1 MIVTT
6 SNASMILR
14 GVQITGG
21 EVTRVTRRD
30 TLVYESTGPAI
41 ALRVVS
47 RDSLVPTSASWMS
60 LDGTDYT
67 ASGDSSGLIRLSP
80 VLGGRYRARV
90 SIPLMDSLG
99 MPPIERDIDTR
110 TDARVDSLTLPS
122 AQEVLNAACPR
133 DSVRNGQGM
142 LYGRVRDERSSLL
155 AGAAVTVTWQSSA
168 DSRSAAYSETTVGS
182 LTNDAGYWR
191 VCGVPHDLAL
201 SVSVASDSG
210 ADVRSVRLA
219 GGEAFGAFDL
229 VARRQA
235 VGIAGG
241 PPAPGGRALVE
252 IAVTQWGGPPLP
264 DVTVDVIADGKTRRV
279 VTGATGRALIPDVA
293 PGVLT
298 VRARRIGFKQGELK
312 VPVEP
317 GRNTIPIILSNA
329 DLPTLDTV
337 RVMGNNR
344 LVGIRRNDEFEM
356 RRQMHQSTISFTE
369 DDIRKRNVVDIYQML
384 TTVQSIRIVDSGK
397 VTAVSTRSNNMTPDF
412 QLKKCY
418 MQVMI
423 DGLVRLPNAG
433 DDAVDLRNLPKPN
446 EVHGIEV
453 FAGPASI
460 PLQYG
465 GTGADK
471 WCGLIAIWT
480 K

>member
-6 SNASMILR
+6 SNASVALR

-30 TLVYESTGPAI
+30 TLVYASTGPSI
-41 ALRVVS
+41 SLRVVS
-47 RDSLVPTSASWMS
+47 RDSIVRTSASWMS

-67 ASGDSSGLIRLSP
+67 ASGDSSGVIRLSP
-80 VLGGRYRARV
+80 VLAGRYRARV

-99 MPPIERDIDTR
+99 MPPVERDVDTR
-110 TDARVDSLTLPS
+110 MDARVDTLMLPS
-122 AQEVLNAACPR
+122 AEEFLTAACPR
-133 DSVRNGQGM
+133 DSLRNGRGM

-155 AGAAVTVTWQSSA
+155 AGAAVTVTWQSSSGA
-168 DSRSAAYSETTVGS
+168 RSAAYDENTVGS
-182 LTNDAGYWR
+182 LTNDDGYWR
-191 VCGVPHDLAL
+191 VCGVPHDLPLA
-201 SVSVASDSG
+201 VSVASDSG
-210 ADVRSVRLA
+210 SDARGTRLS
-219 GGEAFGAFDL
+219 GSDAFGALDL
-229 VARRQA
+229 VARRQSASA
-235 VGIAGG
+235 VGGSTVQ
-241 PPAPGGRALVE
+241 GGRALVE

-264 DVTVDVIADGKTRRV
+264 DVTVEVVADGKTRRV

-298 VRARRIGFKQGELK
+298 VRARRIGFKQGELR
-312 VPVEP
+312 VPVEA
-317 GRNTIPIILSNA
+317 GRNTIPIILSTA

-337 RVMGNNR
+337 RVVGNNR

-369 DDIRKRNVVDIYQML
+369 EDIRKRNAVDIYQML
-384 TTVQSIRIVDSGK
+384 TNVQSIRIVDSGK
-397 VTAVSTRSNNMTPDF
+397 VTAESTRSNNMTPDF
-412 QLKKCY
+412 QIKKCY

-423 DGLVRLPNAG
+423 DGVIRLPNAG
-433 DDAVDLRNLPKPN
+433 ENAVDLRNLPKPN

-460 PLQYG
+460 PPQYG
-465 GTGADK
+465 GTGTDK